1 MHADCRMQIKCNK
14 CGQSFSTVT
23 SLSKHKRFCDST
35 GPSTHSQ
42 NSHNQSVAQPIP
54 PAMTTPPNPFLMF
67 RNHAPFFPP
76 GFSHY
81 PSLQGIQG
89 MFPSSPS
96 QASHFPLM
104 FSKPEMPSLESD
116 RKTPPRLSLAQSLQ
130 QHHNVMKVSPPTGEE
145 ATNNLR
151 PSPARPIPL
160 NMQGLSG
167 MTTKAEKNHINNNSS
182 INNFNHSSHF
192 MNSPRDSSEDEFYRS
207 RLESLK
213 KEVAEKSIKK
223 EEERK
228 PSRNS
233 MAYYHQKRSLPLDSS
248 NDLKD
253 RSVSPEPKVK
263 ILRHFKFLFKILIKL
278 INFYFRMSVSQLAHL
293 SSPLI

>member
-35 GPSTHSQ
+35 GPSHSQ
-42 NSHNQSVAQPIP
+42 NSHNQQSVAQPIP

-104 FSKPEMPSLESD
+104 FSKPEMPPLESD

-151 PSPARPIPL
+151 PSPARPIPMNL
-160 NMQGLSG
+160 QGLSG
-167 MTTKAEKNHINNNSS
+167 MAKAEKNHINNNSS

-192 MNSPRDSSEDEFYRS
+192 MNSSRDSSEEEFYRS

-223 EEERK
+223 EEDRK
-228 PSRNS
+228 ISRNS
-233 MAYYHQKRSLPLDSS
+233 MAYYHQKRSLPLDTS

-253 RSVSPEPKVK
+253 RSVSPDSKVK
-263 ILRHFKFLFKILIKL
+263 INFIKL
-278 INFYFRMSVSQLAHL
+278 NL
-293 SSPLI
+293 